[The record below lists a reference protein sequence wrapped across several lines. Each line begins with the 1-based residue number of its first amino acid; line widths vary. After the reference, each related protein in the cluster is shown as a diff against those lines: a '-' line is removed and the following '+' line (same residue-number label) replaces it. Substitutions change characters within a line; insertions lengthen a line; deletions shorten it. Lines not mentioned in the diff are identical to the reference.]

1 MAKNVF
7 CRGFLVIATCL
18 LVSVADASD
27 RLGEPFFLAE
37 LIVGQEKPAP
47 AKPSGARSQREQA
60 GAYARDSAGV
70 PIVIDDEEAGFL
82 SPRGGAPAE
91 ERAYEGRSKARNYQ
105 QGGGSLPIVA
115 SPADSVSATS
125 DMRGRAKA
133 YTGTGNVRDIDLSNV
148 GRDGIPIVPCQE
160 VDNVSGR
167 IGDDSASGAI
177 VYLVRQGKQ
186 IKVRCK

>member
-1 MAKNVF
+1 MAKNTF
-7 CRGFLVIATCL
+7 FGCFLATACL
-18 LVSVADASD
+18 LWHSIAWSDDDVAKQF
-27 RLGEPFFLAE
+27 LLAE
-37 LIVGQEKPAP
+37 LIVGQEKPASP
-47 AKPSGARSQREQA
+47 KSSGARSQREQA
-60 GAYARDSAGV
+60 GAYARDSGSIPVVA
-70 PIVIDDEEAGFL
+70 DEDEPGFL
-82 SPRGGAPAE
+82 SPRGGAPAD

-105 QGGGSLPIVA
+105 QGGGSTPIVT
-115 SPADSVSATS
+115 SPADPVSATS

-133 YTGTGNVRDIDLSNV
+133 YTGTGNVRDVDLSNV

-167 IGDDSASGAI
+167 IGDDSAAGAI

>member
-1 MAKNVF
+1 MLLHSTAWASEPAK
-7 CRGFLVIATCL
+7 
-18 LVSVADASD
+18 
-27 RLGEPFFLAE
+27 EQFFLAE
-37 LIVGQEKPAP
+37 LIVGQERPASP
-47 AKPSGARSQREQA
+47 KPSGAHSQREQA
-60 GAYARDSAGV
+60 GAYARDSGNI
-70 PIVIDDEEAGFL
+70 PLGIDDDEPGFL
-82 SPRGGAPAE
+82 SPRGGAPAD

-105 QGGGSLPIVA
+105 QGGGNAPIVI
-115 SPADSVSATS
+115 SPADPVSATS

-148 GRDGIPIVPCQE
+148 GRDGIPVVPCQE

-167 IGDDSASGAI
+167 IGDDSAAGAI

>member
-1 MAKNVF
+1 MSKNTLCGSLLAGAALLLHSMAWASEPAEEQ
-7 CRGFLVIATCL
+7 FL
-18 LVSVADASD
+18 
-27 RLGEPFFLAE
+27 LAE
-37 LIVGQEKPAP
+37 LIVGQEKPASP
-47 AKPSGARSQREQA
+47 KPSGARSQREQA
-60 GAYARDSAGV
+60 GAYARDSGSIPV
-70 PIVIDDEEAGFL
+70 VIDDDEPGFL
-82 SPRGGAPAE
+82 SPRGGAPAD

-105 QGGGSLPIVA
+105 QGGGNAPIVI
-115 SPADSVSATS
+115 SPADPVSATS

-148 GRDGIPIVPCQE
+148 GRDGIPVVPCQE

-167 IGDDSASGAI
+167 IGDDSAAGAI